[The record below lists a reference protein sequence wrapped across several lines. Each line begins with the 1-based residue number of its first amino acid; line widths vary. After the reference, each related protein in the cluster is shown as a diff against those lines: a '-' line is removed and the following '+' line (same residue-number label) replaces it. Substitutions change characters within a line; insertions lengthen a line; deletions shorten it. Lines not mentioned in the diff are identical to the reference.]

1 MKVFIPYVDE
11 SGGADVPLVPFNH
24 QLMRV
29 VRLEPVGETTDAVCQ
44 VIMEIQPDHAQYHLE
59 PKTRYGDAQGSG
71 TTNL

>member
-11 SGGADVPLVPFNH
+11 SWSADASLVPFNH

-44 VIMEIQPDHAQYHLE
+44 VIMEIQPDHTQYPLE

>member
-24 QLMRV
+24 QLMLV

-44 VIMEIQPDHAQYHLE
+44 VIMEIQPDHTQYHLE
-59 PKTRYGDAQGSG
+59 PKTRYGDTQGSG

>member
-11 SGGADVPLVPFNH
+11 SWGADASLVPFNH

-44 VIMEIQPDHAQYHLE
+44 VIMEIQPAHAQ
-59 PKTRYGDAQGSG
+59 
-71 TTNL
+71 

>member
-11 SGGADVPLVPFNH
+11 SWGADVPLVPFNH

-44 VIMEIQPDHAQYHLE
+44 VIMEIQPDHTQSHLE
-59 PKTRYGDAQGSG
+59 PKTRYGDTQGSG